1 MACLNDELDSK
12 SGKTRLP
19 RLRARIQKR
28 TDIGTKN
35 DINLANVCSNL
46 LYLDANFTK
55 FIFNESSMRRA
66 SRSDLSRER
75 RDRRRQENKFSLER
89 IEVITPPLEYP

>member
-12 SGKTRLP
+12 SEIRLP
-19 RLRARIQKR
+19 SLRARIQKR

-35 DINLANVCSNL
+35 DINVANICSNL

-55 FIFNESSMRRA
+55 FIFNEASMRWA
-66 SRSDLSRER
+66 SGCDFSRER
-75 RDRRRQENKFSLER
+75 RNRRRQENEFSIER
-89 IEVITPPLEYP
+89 IEVITLPLEYP